1 VQRSRLRILSII
13 LLAIGTLILAA
24 CPSRTSVARMN
35 RDPGHFVGKEVA
47 VAGHVTTS
55 YGILGTG
62 VFEIDDGTGRI
73 WVYSQNYGVPG
84 NGAKV
89 GVRGTLQQG
98 FSLGGR
104 NFATIIRE
112 TERRH

>member
-1 VQRSRLRILSII
+1 MQRSRLRILSII

-24 CPSRTSVARMN
+24 CPSRTSVARIN